1 MMVFTEYISKPLVV
15 VWIGQLCSDVNGHQN
30 LKVAVMGG
38 ICCFAV
44 LLLFCICLLFVEL
57 IFVELLFN

>member
-38 ICCFAV
+38 MLFWCYFVSAV
-44 LLLFCICLLFVEL
+44 YCLL
-57 IFVELLFN
+57 N